1 MANEAFIQKARNAEW
16 LLGVAT
22 RGITFGTPEPA
33 VKLTRALADEL
44 MAVLDDAQTITQI
57 APFLQRARNAAA
69 FLKTAMEA
77 STPVTNEVR
86 ITHVQANEI
95 HAVLEDGQTIA
106 ELNR

>member
-1 MANEAFIQKARNAEW
+1 MANEAFLQKARNAERQ
-16 LLGVAT
+16 LGAAM
-22 RGITFGTPEPA
+22 RGITMGTPEPA
-33 VKLTRALADEL
+33 VRLTRALADEI

-57 APFLQRARNAAA
+57 TPFLQRARNAAA

-77 STPVTNEVR
+77 STPATGEVR

-95 HAVLEDGQTIA
+95 SAVLEDGQTIA